1 MQLLGRRRRRCIAI
15 ERDVTPDRHVRKQK
29 APPDFSGGAFF
40 ELCWRVLSPCVDAHK
55 GLTSVLGRPGSVL
68 LSRGLSRST
77 MDAEGFDGRVRN
89 GIG

>member
-1 MQLLGRRRRRCIAI
+1 MDAARDQARREAGMD
-15 ERDVTPDRHVRKQK
+15 ERTNEK
-29 APPDFSGGAFF
+29 APPDFSGGAF
-40 ELCWRVLSPCVDAHK
+40 VNCV
-55 GLTSVLGRPGSVL
+55 GGFLGFCVLGRPGSVL

>member
-1 MQLLGRRRRRCIAI
+1 MKA
-15 ERDVTPDRHVRKQK
+15 K
-29 APPDFSGGAFF
+29 APPVSRRGFF
-40 ELCWRVLSPCVDAHK
+40 ETVLAGS
-55 GLTSVLGRPGSVL
+55 LISVLGRPGSVL